1 MAEKKI
7 LNKFFGSFVN
17 GVVILLPIFVT
28 VWLLQFLVFQ
38 VNNIVL
44 DPIVETLAS
53 FADGAQQVFIARV
66 VAFLIV
72 IIVIA
77 GIGLAAKILVIHKFF
92 SYIEKL
98 LLHVPVLGRIYR
110 AAKQIFSAF
119 LGEGKTVFKR
129 VVLIEY
135 PRKGLYSIGF
145 TTGNTKGEIVETLQ
159 EESLNVFV
167 PTTPNPTS
175 GIFLVV
181 PVNNVRNLK
190 MSVEEGMKLVVSGG
204 SVVPEEEME
213 NKNIAE

>member
-1 MAEKKI
+1 MPEKKI
-7 LNKFFGSFVN
+7 LNKFFGSFIN
-17 GVVILLPIFVT
+17 GIVILLPIFVT
-28 VWLLQFLVFQ
+28 VWLLKFLVFQ

-44 DPIVETLAS
+44 NPIIEMIAS
-53 FADGAQQVFIARV
+53 FTDGVQQVFIAKV

-72 IIVIA
+72 IVIIA
-77 GIGLAAKILVIHKFF
+77 GIGLAAKILVIHRFF

-145 TTGNTKGEIVETLQ
+145 TTGETKGEFLEVL
-159 EESLNVFV
+159 EEKCFNVFV

-175 GIFLVV
+175 GIFLIV
-181 PVNNVRNLK
+181 PSENIRNLK

-204 SVVPEEEME
+204 SVIPEEELE
-213 NKNIAE
+213 IKNIVK